1 QFVSSIEMLI
11 GLRLFLGAGVGLVM
25 PLSMSLINDYFKGK
39 ERTQM
44 MGYNSAFS
52 NFGGIITM
60 LLAGWL
66 ATFGWRTPF
75 NVYFLGLF
83 IFILIFFFYLK
94 EKFKNLWN
102 IVQKQKSLSPYGDM
116 LWEWVDYCSFIIHL
130 LLIWHCFWLKLT
142 LALLN

>member
-1 QFVSSIEMLI
+1 
-11 GLRLFLGAGVGLVM
+11 GLRVFLGAGVGLVM

-52 NFGGIITM
+52 NSGGIITM

-75 NVYFLGLF
+75 TVYFLGLF
-83 IFILIFFFYLK
+83 SFILIFFFLRK
-94 EKFKNLWN
+94 EE
-102 IVQKQKSLSPYGDM
+102 IQKPLELISKKKIPLAEWGNALGMGGIM
-116 LWEWVDYCSFIIHL
+116 LAFY
-130 LLIWHCFWLKLT
+130 
-142 LALLN
+142 

>member
-1 QFVSSIEMLI
+1 
-11 GLRLFLGAGVGLVM
+11 
-25 PLSMSLINDYFKGK
+25 
-39 ERTQM
+39 M

-83 IFILIFFFYLK
+83 IFILIFFFLPK
-94 EKFKNLWN
+94 GE
-102 IVQKQKSLSPYGDM
+102 VQKPMEHSSKTK
-116 LWEWVDYCSFIIHL
+116 IHL
-130 LLIWHCFWLKLT
+130 AEWGYAFGMGGIMLDYYSFATNMTLFFDDTHLCGDLI
-142 LALLN
+142 ADV